1 MNGTNKKTLFRGP
14 PCAFRLPIAD
24 WRPLRY
30 CACATKHGYISFHLT
45 PHVNKAA
52 GSSAELLT
60 AKAESEKSCQ
70 EGFFRSVGHWA
81 RKAGPGKRNT
91 SEGATDYLLTDLR
104 VDHCGTML
112 RGIAPGRG
120 GVPSTWR
127 KPLDSGRG
135 RHNDSPSECGH
146 FGQPAVVIPQRER
159 LVNI

>member
-1 MNGTNKKTLFRGP
+1 MRETNKKALFRGP
-14 PCAFRLPIAD
+14 SCAFRLPIAD

-81 RKAGPGKRNT
+81 GKAGPGKRNT

-112 RGIAPGRG
+112 RGIAPEGEAFR
-120 GVPSTWR
+120 VPGESHWVAGEAGTMTHHQ
-127 KPLDSGRG
+127 SAATSA
-135 RHNDSPSECGH
+135 N
-146 FGQPAVVIPQRER
+146 R
-159 LVNI
+159 LW